1 MLIFATIGDGDS
13 MLGLGRRQGRNM
25 SNYCNYHVII
35 WPVFSQVQNKIITQ
49 NYSFERGFFA
59 FSSVMYLMICCAS
72 DVAKQSVASSG
83 QKS

>member
-1 MLIFATIGDGDS
+1 MLIFTTIGDSDS

-49 NYSFERGFFA
+49 NYSFETGFLHLAQLDLALSRFI
-59 FSSVMYLMICCAS
+59 SSC
-72 DVAKQSVASSG
+72 
-83 QKS
+83 